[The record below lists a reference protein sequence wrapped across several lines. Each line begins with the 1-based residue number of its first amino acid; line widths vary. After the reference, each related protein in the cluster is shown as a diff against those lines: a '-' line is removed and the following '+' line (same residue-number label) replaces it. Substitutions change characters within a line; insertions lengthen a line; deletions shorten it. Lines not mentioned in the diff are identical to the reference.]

1 MGKKRALKVKIN
13 EEYLKWVILKKAK
26 NLKEDDNESIKN
38 IIIAPD
44 MTKMEREENNA
55 LIMEL
60 RERKKEGGRWTIRNK
75 TVVKIGESRQD
86 HE

>member
-1 MGKKRALKVKIN
+1 
-13 EEYLKWVILKKAK
+13 
-26 NLKEDDNESIKN
+26 
-38 IIIAPD
+38 